1 MWPTISIDRILL
13 LIPCR
18 SFYIIQKSISIS
30 ANARRK
36 YHYVVLISATTESV
50 CWNDVKNSTAD
61 RCPLLNRKRRRK
73 YTVLIKFD
81 IGIPMLAQTMS
92 HWYRLDAVPLSRRWN
107 SVVEATSTIRYR
119 IDHFTSPNLSYAIFI
134 SLRYS
139 DRHRIDID
147 LMQFCDLG
155 EILWYGELFWYEYI
169 MGL

>member
-1 MWPTISIDRILL
+1 MCPTISIDKIQL
-13 LIPCR
+13 LIPRR
-18 SFYIIQKSISIS
+18 SFYIISS
-30 ANARRK
+30 NARRK
-36 YHYVVLISATTESV
+36 CHYVVLISATTESV
-50 CWNDVKNSTAD
+50 CWNDVNNSTAD
-61 RCPLLNRKRRRK
+61 RCPLLNRKSRRK
-73 YTVLIKFD
+73 YTALIKFD
-81 IGIPMLAQTMS
+81 IGIPMLARTMS
-92 HWYRLDAVPLSRRWN
+92 HWYRLDAVPLSRRRN

-155 EILWYGELFWYEYI
+155 EILWYGKLFWYKYI